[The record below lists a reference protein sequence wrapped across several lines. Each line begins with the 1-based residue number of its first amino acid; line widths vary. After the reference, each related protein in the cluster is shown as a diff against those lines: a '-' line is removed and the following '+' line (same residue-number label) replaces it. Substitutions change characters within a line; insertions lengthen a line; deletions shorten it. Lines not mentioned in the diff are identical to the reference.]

1 MNTESDFTVCFAS
14 LRPPLVLLLM
24 SVCLVPAKT
33 INEINV
39 YKSEYWIMRWS
50 GDEPFV
56 EKDDY
61 YGKIYRVGDAAEM
74 LELLRRKGDLAW
86 TAHPRIKVST
96 G

>member
-1 MNTESDFTVCFAS
+1 
-14 LRPPLVLLLM
+14 
-24 SVCLVPAKT
+24 
-33 INEINV
+33 
-39 YKSEYWIMRWS
+39 MRWN

-56 EKDDY
+56 EKDNY

-74 LELLRRKGDLAW
+74 LELLRREGGLAW